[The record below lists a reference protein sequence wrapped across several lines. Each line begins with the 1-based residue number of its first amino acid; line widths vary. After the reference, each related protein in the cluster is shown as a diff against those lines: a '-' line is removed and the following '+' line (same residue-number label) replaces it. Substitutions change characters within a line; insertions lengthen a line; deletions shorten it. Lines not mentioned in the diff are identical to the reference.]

1 MALSIR
7 NGHVEKLAR
16 EVARRTG
23 MNMTEAIGE
32 ALDRQFQKLQSDAR
46 GLKARLQAIAAECAA
61 APDLDTR
68 KPDDI
73 LGYDENGAFADGR
86 R

>member
-1 MALSIR
+1 MAFSIR
-7 NGHVEKLAR
+7 NGRVEKLAR
-16 EVARRTG
+16 ELARRTG
-23 MNMTEAIGE
+23 MNMTKAIGE
-32 ALDRQFQKLQSDAR
+32 ALDQRIRGLRSDA
-46 GLKARLQAIAAECAA
+46 GSLKARLQAIAAECAA

-68 KPDDI
+68 TPEEI